1 MASLLPSVTAG
12 RQWGTAGSLWEHLLY
27 QWIASANQQ
36 NMLLKISLYHNQQQI
51 HKIQRIR
58 FPGPKERHERETALT
73 PDPQFHCLAR
83 DPKYCGLA
91 GTTGNV
97 APRKTNW
104 LALGGNDTRC
114 SVYKRRTHP
123 AALWLIIVQRWAC
136 NFRVYRQVT
145 AYTCRAH
152 RALSLSAS
160 FPLFICPSLSLW
172 NLASFSMITAASLC
186 N

>member
-1 MASLLPSVTAG
+1 MDRTRVHGLLTAQ
-12 RQWGTAGSLWEHLLY
+12 RHCRTAVRNSREPLRTSTLPMNCISKSTEHAPKNITVS
-27 QWIASANQQ
+27 QPTANSQ
-36 NMLLKISLYHNQQQI
+36 NTAYSFS
-51 HKIQRIR
+51 R
-58 FPGPKERHERETALT
+58 PKRETRERETALT

-136 NFRVYRQVT
+136 NFRV
-145 AYTCRAH
+145 
-152 RALSLSAS
+152 
-160 FPLFICPSLSLW
+160 
-172 NLASFSMITAASLC
+172 
-186 N
+186 